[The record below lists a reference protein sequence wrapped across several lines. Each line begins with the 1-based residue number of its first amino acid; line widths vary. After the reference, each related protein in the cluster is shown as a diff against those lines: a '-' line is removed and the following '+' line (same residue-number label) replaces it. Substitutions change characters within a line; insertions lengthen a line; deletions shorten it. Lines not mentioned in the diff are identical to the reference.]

1 MRGKSRRVRRTFW
14 MTGIVAAVLSVATG
28 TGLLFTWRMAISRT
42 ADFDTTEAEPKAVYE
57 TAMQP
62 EELVVERN
70 GGIPEFDVGSVSPV
84 NRIDYGETDALGRPT
99 GVTAVLSAEGMRKKT
114 EKISPDVMPPGYHRI
129 WYDSIVTGD
138 GERGAYLWQRC
149 HLLKSLLGGASD
161 DERNFIAGT
170 VALNYASG
178 MAAYEKMVIDYLKHS
193 GRKQIPTDSQFL
205 IACSPSK
212 PAAEEEVMGSSLRQE
227 LYDCCM
233 KLKEPYRQV
242 ALDYFY
248 YEMSTAEM
256 AEKSGKN
263 LKTVQTQIYRAKAML
278 RKLYRREDL
287 LHG

>member
-1 MRGKSRRVRRTFW
+1 MSGINADTQLEQWIDKYQNLIYSICFQLTNDYFDAQDLTQETF
-14 MTGIVAAVLSVATG
+14 
-28 TGLLFTWRMAISRT
+28 
-42 ADFDTTEAEPKAVYE
+42 
-57 TAMQP
+57 
-62 EELVVERN
+62 
-70 GGIPEFDVGSVSPV
+70 
-84 NRIDYGETDALGRPT
+84 
-99 GVTAVLSAEGMRKKT
+99 LSA
-114 EKISPDVMPPGYHRI
+114 Y
-129 WYDSIVTGD
+129 
-138 GERGAYLWQRC
+138 
-149 HLLKSLLGGASD
+149 KSLAYFDGRNERAWLCKIAS
-161 DERNFIAGT
+161 RKC
-170 VALNYASG
+170 L
-178 MAAYEKMVIDYLKHS
+178 DYLKHS